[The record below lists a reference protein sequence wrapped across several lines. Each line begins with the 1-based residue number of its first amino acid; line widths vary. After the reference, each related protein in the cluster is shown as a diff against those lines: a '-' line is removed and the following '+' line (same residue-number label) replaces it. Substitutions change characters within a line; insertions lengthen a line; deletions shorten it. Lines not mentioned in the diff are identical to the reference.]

1 MTSGGEDFD
10 LGSEMKLDHLKLLCN
25 KVLLKSKGI
34 EEASDIDI
42 RRGQKECLVFS
53 KELYIC

>member
-25 KVLLKSKGI
+25 KVLLKYGGI

-42 RRGQKECLVFS
+42 RRE
-53 KELYIC
+53 